1 VTEVLLFHH
10 AQGLTDGCRSFA
22 TRLTA
27 GGHDVHTPD
36 LYDGRTFPDLT
47 AGIAYAEQTGFD
59 TIIDRGRAAAEG
71 LPAQIVYVGLSLGV
85 LPAQMLAQTR
95 PGALGAA
102 FVSAAVPP
110 SEFGGPWPGTVPL
123 QIHMMDEDPVVTG
136 DGDLAVAREIT
147 ELTDGAS
154 LYLYRGD
161 RHLFVDASLP
171 DYDHAATELVVER
184 IVDMLGR
191 AG

>member
-1 VTEVLLFHH
+1 
-10 AQGLTDGCRSFA
+10 
-22 TRLTA
+22 
-27 GGHDVHTPD
+27 
-36 LYDGRTFPDLT
+36 
-47 AGIAYAEQTGFD
+47 
-59 TIIDRGRAAAEG
+59 
-71 LPAQIVYVGLSLGV
+71 
-85 LPAQMLAQTR
+85 
-95 PGALGAA
+95 
-102 FVSAAVPP
+102 
-110 SEFGGPWPGTVPL
+110 
-123 QIHMMDEDPVVTG
+123 MMDEDPVVTE

-171 DYDHAATELVVER
+171 DYDHAATELVVGR